1 MNREQRLAAA
11 VSFLRGFTGK
21 NAVRG
26 YARWF
31 GVDLGC
37 ALLELQMLGVRV
49 DPTYVDRVRTTL
61 REKERIGRQRNEQRR
76 QARAATDWCAEFELE
91 FEPPS
96 DDDLEPPTG
105 IPF

>member
-1 MNREQRLAAA
+1 MNRERRLIAAA
-11 VSFLRGFTGK
+11 SFLRGFTGK
-21 NAVRG
+21 NVVRG

-37 ALLELQMLGVRV
+37 ALLELQMLDVRV
-49 DPTYVDRVRTTL
+49 DPTYVDRVRATL

-76 QARAATDWCAEFELE
+76 QARADTDWYFEFESE
-91 FEPPS
+91 PFIDAVVEPPS
-96 DDDLEPPTG
+96 D

>member
-1 MNREQRLAAA
+1 MNRERRLVAA
-11 VSFLRGFTGK
+11 VSFLRGPTGK
-21 NAVRG
+21 NVVRV

-37 ALLELQMLGVRV
+37 AMLELQTLGVRV
-49 DPTYVDRVRTTL
+49 DPTYVDRVRAGL

-76 QARAATDWCAEFELE
+76 QARAATDQCAEFEPLS
-91 FEPPS
+91 F
-96 DDDLEPPTG
+96 DDVLVPPTG

>member
-1 MNREQRLAAA
+1 MNRERRLVAA

-21 NAVRG
+21 TVVRS

-37 ALLELQMLGVRV
+37 ALLELQVLGVRV
-49 DPTYVDRVRTTL
+49 DPTYVDRVRATL
-61 REKERIGRQRNEQRR
+61 REKERIGRQRNEQQRE
-76 QARAATDWCAEFELE
+76 ARAATGWCAEFE
-91 FEPPS
+91 FEPLF
-96 DDDLEPPTG
+96 DGLLEPRTG

>member
-1 MNREQRLAAA
+1 MAA

-21 NAVRG
+21 NVVRG

-37 ALLELQMLGVRV
+37 ALVELQMLGVPL
-49 DPTYVDRVRTTL
+49 DPTYVARVRETL
-61 REKERIGRQRNEQRR
+61 REKERIGRQRNERR
-76 QARAATDWCAEFELE
+76 RSARAAADWCSEFVSEPFFDDRLE
-91 FEPPS
+91 S
-96 DDDLEPPTG
+96 PTG